1 MQRPNNRSSTNSNT
15 KGDVLE
21 RQIQAEL
28 NHRRL
33 NQAIGSNQ
41 KRLGSDFLNDLKLP
55 NVDLNARP
63 GHNLGNVNQR
73 G

>member
-1 MQRPNNRSSTNSNT
+1 MQRPNNRSSTNSNA

-28 NHRRL
+28 HHRRL

-55 NVDLNARP
+55 NVDLSTRP
-63 GHNLGNVNQR
+63 GHNIGNVN
-73 G
+73 